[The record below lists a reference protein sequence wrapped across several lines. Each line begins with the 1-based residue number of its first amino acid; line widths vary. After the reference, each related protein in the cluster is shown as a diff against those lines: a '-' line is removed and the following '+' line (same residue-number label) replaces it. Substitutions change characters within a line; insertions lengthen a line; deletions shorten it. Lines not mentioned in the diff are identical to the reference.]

1 MKKVVFLL
9 MMITVLLSS
18 CGEYNKI
25 LKSTDYELKYSYAK
39 KYFNAKQYSKSATLL
54 DELVPVLKGSAQA
67 EESLYL
73 LAQSYYGQKDYQTAS
88 QYFNTYYTTYP
99 KGEYTELARY
109 YSGYGLYLDS
119 PDPRLDQAQTYEAIN
134 QLQLYLEYYPQ
145 SERAKE
151 AQNIMFELQEKLAY
165 KELLAV
171 RLYFNLGTYMG
182 NNYLSCV
189 ITAQN
194 ALKNYPYSKYREEF
208 MFYTIRA
215 KYELAVVSVE
225 EKLQGRYRE
234 VVDEYY
240 NYMNEYPEGKYVK
253 QVQKFYD
260 YASKRITDAYQ
271 ANLINKTKMDY
282 RKSNAPTNTVTR
294 DMMKL
299 SEETGNVYETVAII
313 SKRANQ
319 ISVEMKQDLEKKLQE
334 FASYN
339 DNLEEVFENREQ
351 IEISRY
357 YEKLPK
363 STLIAAQEYEDGKV
377 YYKNPAKEKNN
388 F

>member
-54 DELVPVLKGSAQA
+54 DELVPIFKGTANA
-67 EESLYL
+67 EESL
-73 LAQSYYGQKDYQTAS
+73 
-88 QYFNTYYTTYP
+88 
-99 KGEYTELARY
+99 
-109 YSGYGLYLDS
+109 
-119 PDPRLDQAQTYEAIN
+119 YEAIN

-260 YASKRITDAYQ
+260 YASKRITDTY
-271 ANLINKTKMDY
+271 
-282 RKSNAPTNTVTR
+282 
-294 DMMKL
+294 
-299 SEETGNVYETVAII
+299 
-313 SKRANQ
+313 
-319 ISVEMKQDLEKKLQE
+319 
-334 FASYN
+334 
-339 DNLEEVFENREQ
+339 
-351 IEISRY
+351 
-357 YEKLPK
+357 
-363 STLIAAQEYEDGKV
+363 
-377 YYKNPAKEKNN
+377 
-388 F
+388 

>member
-1 MKKVVFLL
+1 M
-9 MMITVLLSS
+9 
-18 CGEYNKI
+18 
-25 LKSTDYELKYSYAK
+25 
-39 KYFNAKQYSKSATLL
+39 L
-54 DELVPVLKGSAQA
+54 DELVQIFKGTADA

-99 KGEYTELARY
+99 KGEYAELARF

-119 PDPRLDQAQTYEAIN
+119 PDPRLDQKQTYEAIN

-151 AQNIMFELQEKLAY
+151 AQNILFELQEKLAY

-182 NNYLSCV
+182 NNYLSSV

-208 MFYTIRA
+208 MYYIIRS

-225 EKLQGRYRE
+225 EKLQGRYRD

-253 QVQKFYD
+253 EVQKFYD
-260 YASKRITDAYQ
+260 YASKRITDTY
-271 ANLINKTKMDY
+271 
-282 RKSNAPTNTVTR
+282 
-294 DMMKL
+294 
-299 SEETGNVYETVAII
+299 
-313 SKRANQ
+313 
-319 ISVEMKQDLEKKLQE
+319 
-334 FASYN
+334 
-339 DNLEEVFENREQ
+339 
-351 IEISRY
+351 
-357 YEKLPK
+357 
-363 STLIAAQEYEDGKV
+363 
-377 YYKNPAKEKNN
+377 
-388 F
+388 

>member
-54 DELVPVLKGSAQA
+54 DELVPIFKGSAQA

-73 LAQSYYGQKDYQTAS
+73 LAQSYYGQKRLSDCFCNTLIPIIRLIRKAS
-88 QYFNTYYTTYP
+88 TPSWPVIIRAMDCIGFT
-99 KGEYTELARY
+99 G
-109 YSGYGLYLDS
+109 S
-119 PDPRLDQAQTYEAIN
+119 PLGQAQTYEAIN

-260 YASKRITDAYQ
+260 YASKRITDTY
-271 ANLINKTKMDY
+271 
-282 RKSNAPTNTVTR
+282 
-294 DMMKL
+294 
-299 SEETGNVYETVAII
+299 
-313 SKRANQ
+313 
-319 ISVEMKQDLEKKLQE
+319 
-334 FASYN
+334 
-339 DNLEEVFENREQ
+339 
-351 IEISRY
+351 
-357 YEKLPK
+357 
-363 STLIAAQEYEDGKV
+363 
-377 YYKNPAKEKNN
+377 
-388 F
+388 

>member
-9 MMITVLLSS
+9 MMMTVLLSS

-54 DELVPVLKGSAQA
+54 DELVTIFKGTAYA

-88 QYFNTYYTTYP
+88 QYFETYYTTYP
-99 KGEYTELARY
+99 KGEFTELSRF

-119 PDPRLDQAQTYEAIN
+119 
-134 QLQLYLEYYPQ
+134 YPQ
-145 SERAKE
+145 SERAEE

-165 KELLAV
+165 KELMAT

-182 NNYLSCV
+182 NNFQSCV

-208 MFYTIRA
+208 MFLIIRA
-215 KYELAVVSVE
+215 KYELALVSVE
-225 EKLQGRYRE
+225 EKLQGRYRD

-240 NYMNEYPEGKYVK
+240 NYMNEYPEGNYVK
-253 QVQKFYD
+253 QVTKFYD
-260 YASKRITDAYQ
+260 YASKRITDAY
-271 ANLINKTKMDY
+271 
-282 RKSNAPTNTVTR
+282 
-294 DMMKL
+294 
-299 SEETGNVYETVAII
+299 
-313 SKRANQ
+313 
-319 ISVEMKQDLEKKLQE
+319 
-334 FASYN
+334 
-339 DNLEEVFENREQ
+339 
-351 IEISRY
+351 
-357 YEKLPK
+357 
-363 STLIAAQEYEDGKV
+363 
-377 YYKNPAKEKNN
+377 
-388 F
+388 

>member
-9 MMITVLLSS
+9 MMMTVLLSS

-54 DELVPVLKGSAQA
+54 DELVTIFKGTAYA

-88 QYFNTYYTTYP
+88 QYFETYYTTYP
-99 KGEYTELARY
+99 KGEFTELSRF

-119 PDPRLDQAQTYEAIN
+119 PDPRLDQSQTYKAIE
-134 QLQLYLEYYPQ
+134 QLQLYLEYYTQ
-145 SERAKE
+145 SERAEE

-165 KELLAV
+165 KELMAT

-182 NNYLSCV
+182 NNFQSCV

-208 MFYTIRA
+208 MFLIIRA
-215 KYELAVVSVE
+215 KYELALVSVE
-225 EKLQGRYRE
+225 EKLQGRYLD

-240 NYMNEYPEGKYVK
+240 NYMNEYPEGNYVK
-253 QVQKFYD
+253 QVTKFYD
-260 YASKRITDAYQ
+260 YASKRITDAY
-271 ANLINKTKMDY
+271 
-282 RKSNAPTNTVTR
+282 
-294 DMMKL
+294 
-299 SEETGNVYETVAII
+299 
-313 SKRANQ
+313 
-319 ISVEMKQDLEKKLQE
+319 
-334 FASYN
+334 
-339 DNLEEVFENREQ
+339 
-351 IEISRY
+351 
-357 YEKLPK
+357 
-363 STLIAAQEYEDGKV
+363 
-377 YYKNPAKEKNN
+377 
-388 F
+388 